1 MRLIGR
7 KVNKNKI
14 NLTVRQT
21 GKKIERVKKVKQT
34 RRECKSETDEKEK

>member
-21 GKKIERVKKVKQT
+21 GKKTEGVK
-34 RRECKSETDEKEK
+34 KSETDKEGMQE